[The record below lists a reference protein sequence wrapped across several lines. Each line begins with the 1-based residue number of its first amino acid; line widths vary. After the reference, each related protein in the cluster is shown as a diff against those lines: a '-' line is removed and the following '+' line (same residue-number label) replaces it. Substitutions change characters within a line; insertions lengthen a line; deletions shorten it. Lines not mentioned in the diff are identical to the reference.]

1 MLINE
6 NFYHYFSLFIL
17 QVFSQEIDLNFKF
30 AEAFSEY
37 QQKLEP
43 LISSIEAL
51 SSTEA
56 VYKIPEIIENLKKVK
71 AETNSLIT
79 LLQEST
85 LSISLYAQNKANLET
100 VQKSI
105 DQIEIFLEKFKLQV
119 LEEQKLEAQINE
131 EKTKSLPTNN
141 NTDLHDRFSDLAL
154 YQNQDV

>member
-105 DQIEIFLEKFKLQV
+105 DRIEIFWKNSSSKF
-119 LEEQKLEAQINE
+119 
-131 EKTKSLPTNN
+131 
-141 NTDLHDRFSDLAL
+141 
-154 YQNQDV
+154 